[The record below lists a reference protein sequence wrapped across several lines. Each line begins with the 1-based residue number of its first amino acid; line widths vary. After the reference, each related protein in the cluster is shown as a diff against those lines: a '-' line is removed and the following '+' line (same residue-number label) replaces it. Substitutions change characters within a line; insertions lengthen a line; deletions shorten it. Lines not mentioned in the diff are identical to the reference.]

1 MNELLELLGLADE
14 AKKAQAQQLVDAI
27 KLKIAELD
35 NKIVEQERLKL
46 DAINSRDEIK
56 TKLKKVSTE
65 LGVEAENVLEAIE
78 AIKTKKGGADNDVK
92 DREITQLKNEIEQ
105 LTNTLNETKQSTT
118 KEMLK
123 MTLANEVAI
132 SLPKYN
138 AKKNGYSYIIGK
150 VEKKA
155 SFEDGKIMFKN
166 SDGTTLRIDG
176 RDATVDDVI
185 KSMFEAEKKSNE
197 SMFFNIEVQSSGASN
212 MNGGGKVVQDFI
224 P

>member
-1 MNELLELLGLADE
+1 MNELLELLGLVDE

-138 AKKNGYSYIIGK
+138 AKKNGYGYIIGE

>member
-1 MNELLELLGLADE
+1 MNELLELLGLVDE
-14 AKKAQAQQLVDAI
+14 TKKTQAQQLVDAV
-27 KLKIAELD
+27 KAKINELD
-35 NKIVEQERLKL
+35 LKIVEQEKLKL
-46 DAINSRDEIK
+46 DAINTRDDIK
-56 TKLKKVSTE
+56 NKLKKVASE
-65 LGVEAENVLEAIE
+65 LGVDAENVIKAIE
-78 AIKTKKGGADNDVK
+78 AIKTKKSGPGDDIK
-92 DREITQLKNEIEQ
+92 DKEITQLKSEIEQ
-105 LTNTLNETKQSTT
+105 LTQSLNETKAHSI

-138 AKKNGYSYIIGK
+138 AKKNGYAYIISE

-166 SDGTTLRIDG
+166 SDGTTLRVDG

-185 KSMFEAEKKSNE
+185 KNMFEAEKKSNE
-197 SMFFNIEVQSSGASN
+197 SMFFNIEVQASGASN
-212 MNGGGKVVQDFI
+212 NNGGGKVAQDFI

>member
-1 MNELLELLGLADE
+1 MNELLELLGLVDE
-14 AKKAQAQQLVDAI
+14 AKKVQAQQLVDAI

-138 AKKNGYSYIIGK
+138 AKKNGYGYIIGE

-166 SDGTTLRIDG
+166 SDGTTLRVDG

-185 KSMFEAEKKSNE
+185 KTMFEAEKKANE

-212 MNGGGKVVQDFI
+212 NNGGGKVIQDFI

>member
-1 MNELLELLGLADE
+1 MNELLELLGLVDE

-27 KLKIAELD
+27 KLKITELD
-35 NKIVEQERLKL
+35 SKIVEQERLKL

-138 AKKNGYSYIIGK
+138 AKKNGYSYIIGE

-212 MNGGGKVVQDFI
+212 MNGGGKIVQDFI

>member
-1 MNELLELLGLADE
+1 MNELLELLGLVDE

-118 KEMLK
+118 KKMLK

-138 AKKNGYSYIIGK
+138 AKKNGYSYIIGE

>member
-1 MNELLELLGLADE
+1 MNELLELLGLVDE

-138 AKKNGYSYIIGK
+138 AKKNGYSYIIGE

-197 SMFFNIEVQSSGASN
+197 SMFFNIEVQSSGPSN

>member
-1 MNELLELLGLADE
+1 MNELLELLGLVDE

-132 SLPKYN
+132 SLPK
-138 AKKNGYSYIIGK
+138 
-150 VEKKA
+150 
-155 SFEDGKIMFKN
+155 
-166 SDGTTLRIDG
+166 
-176 RDATVDDVI
+176 
-185 KSMFEAEKKSNE
+185 
-197 SMFFNIEVQSSGASN
+197 
-212 MNGGGKVVQDFI
+212 
-224 P
+224 

>member
-1 MNELLELLGLADE
+1 MNELLDLLGLIDE
-14 AKKAQAQQLVDAI
+14 AKKAQAQQLVDAV
-27 KLKIAELD
+27 KLKINELD

-65 LGVEAENVLEAIE
+65 LGVEADNVIEAIE
-78 AIKTKKGGADNDVK
+78 AIKTKKGGANDEVK
-92 DREITQLKNEIEQ
+92 DKEITQLKNEIEQ
-105 LTNTLNETKQSTT
+105 LTNTLNETKQHTT

-138 AKKNGYSYIIGK
+138 AKKNGYNYIIGE

-166 SDGTTLRIDG
+166 SDGTTLRVDG

-185 KSMFEAEKKSNE
+185 KTMFEAEKKANE

-212 MNGGGKVVQDFI
+212 NNGGGKVIQDFI

>member
-1 MNELLELLGLADE
+1 MNELLELLGLVDE
-14 AKKAQAQQLVDAI
+14 AKKAQAQQLVDAV
-27 KLKIAELD
+27 KLKINELD
-35 NKIVEQERLKL
+35 LKIVEQEKLKL

-56 TKLKKVSTE
+56 TKLKKVATE
-65 LGVEAENVLEAIE
+65 LGVEAENVIEAIE
-78 AIKTKKGGADNDVK
+78 AIKTRKGGAGDEIK
-92 DREITQLKNEIEQ
+92 DKEITQLKNEIEV
-105 LTNTLNETKQSTT
+105 LTKTLNDTKVMTKQ
-118 KEMLK
+118 EMLR

-138 AKKNGYSYIIGK
+138 AKKNGYSYIIGE

-166 SDGTTLRIDG
+166 NDGTTLRIDG

-185 KSMFEAEKKSNE
+185 KTMFEAEKKANE
-197 SMFFNIEVQSSGASN
+197 SMFFNIEVQASGASN
-212 MNGGGKVVQDFI
+212 TSGGNKTVQDFV

>member
-138 AKKNGYSYIIGK
+138 AKKNGYSYIIGE

>member
-1 MNELLELLGLADE
+1 MNELLELLGLVDE

-92 DREITQLKNEIEQ
+92 DREITQLKNF
-105 LTNTLNETKQSTT
+105 LYK
-118 KEMLK
+118 
-123 MTLANEVAI
+123 
-132 SLPKYN
+132 
-138 AKKNGYSYIIGK
+138 
-150 VEKKA
+150 
-155 SFEDGKIMFKN
+155 
-166 SDGTTLRIDG
+166 
-176 RDATVDDVI
+176 
-185 KSMFEAEKKSNE
+185 
-197 SMFFNIEVQSSGASN
+197 
-212 MNGGGKVVQDFI
+212 
-224 P
+224 

>member
-1 MNELLELLGLADE
+1 MNELLELLGLVDE

-138 AKKNGYSYIIGK
+138 AKKNGYSYIIGE

-197 SMFFNIEVQSSGASN
+197 SMFFNIEVQSSGAGN
-212 MNGGGKVVQDFI
+212 NNGGGKIAQDFI

>member
-1 MNELLELLGLADE
+1 MNELLELLGLVDE
-14 AKKAQAQQLVDAI
+14 AKKAQAQQLVDAV
-27 KLKIAELD
+27 KLKINELD

-65 LGVEAENVLEAIE
+65 LGVEADNVIEAIE
-78 AIKTKKGGADNDVK
+78 AIKTKKGGANDEVK
-92 DREITQLKNEIEQ
+92 DKEITQLKNEIEQ
-105 LTNTLNETKQSTT
+105 LTNTLNETKQHTT

-138 AKKNGYSYIIGK
+138 AKKNGYNYIIGE

-166 SDGTTLRIDG
+166 SDGTTLRVDG

-185 KSMFEAEKKSNE
+185 KTMFEAEKKANE

-212 MNGGGKVVQDFI
+212 NNGGGKVIQDFI

>member
-1 MNELLELLGLADE
+1 MNELLELLGLVDV

-105 LTNTLNETKQSTT
+105 LTNTLNKTKQRTT

-138 AKKNGYSYIIGK
+138 AKKNGYSYIIGE

-155 SFEDGKIMFKN
+155 SFEDGKVMFKN

-185 KSMFEAEKKSNE
+185 KTMFEAEKKANE
-197 SMFFNIEVQSSGASN
+197 SMFFNIEVQSSGASHN
-212 MNGGGKVVQDFI
+212 NGGGKVIQDFI

>member
-1 MNELLELLGLADE
+1 MNELLELLGLVDE

-138 AKKNGYSYIIGK
+138 AKKNGYGYIIGE

-212 MNGGGKVVQDFI
+212 MNGGGKVAQDFI

>member
-1 MNELLELLGLADE
+1 MNELLELLGLVDE

-118 KEMLK
+118 KKMLK

-138 AKKNGYSYIIGK
+138 AKKNGYSYIIGE

-212 MNGGGKVVQDFI
+212 TNGGGKVVQDFI

>member
-1 MNELLELLGLADE
+1 MNELLELLGLVDE

-65 LGVEAENVLEAIE
+65 LGVEAEDVLEAIE

-138 AKKNGYSYIIGK
+138 AKKNGYGYIIGE

>member
-1 MNELLELLGLADE
+1 MNELLELLGLVDE

-138 AKKNGYSYIIGK
+138 AKKNGYSYIIGE

>member
-1 MNELLELLGLADE
+1 MNELLDLLGLVDE

-138 AKKNGYSYIIGK
+138 AKKNGYSYIIGE

-155 SFEDGKIMFKN
+155 SFEDGKVMFKN

-185 KSMFEAEKKSNE
+185 KTMFEAEKKANE
-197 SMFFNIEVQSSGASN
+197 SMFFNIEVQSSGASHN
-212 MNGGGKVVQDFI
+212 NGGGKVIQDFI

>member
-1 MNELLELLGLADE
+1 MNELLELLGLVDE
-14 AKKAQAQQLVDAI
+14 AKKAQAQQLVDKV
-27 KLKIAELD
+27 KLKITELD
-35 NKIVEQERLKL
+35 GKISEQEKLKL
-46 DAINSRDEIK
+46 DAINTRDDIK
-56 TKLKKVSTE
+56 NKLKKVASE
-65 LGVEAENVLEAIE
+65 LGVDAENVIEAIE
-78 AIKTKKGGADNDVK
+78 TIKTKKNTAGDDVK
-92 DREITQLKNEIEQ
+92 DKEITQLKNEIEQ
-105 LTNTLNETKQSTT
+105 LTKTLDETKTLTS

-138 AKKNGYSYIIGK
+138 AKKNGYNYIIGE

-166 SDGTTLRIDG
+166 SDGTTLRVDG

>member
-1 MNELLELLGLADE
+1 MNELLELLGLVDE

-123 MTLANEVAI
+123 MTLANEFAI
-132 SLPKYN
+132 PLPKYN
-138 AKKNGYSYIIGK
+138 AKKNGYSYIIGE

-224 P
+224 L

>member
-1 MNELLELLGLADE
+1 MNELLELLGLVDE

-27 KLKIAELD
+27 KLKITELD

-138 AKKNGYSYIIGK
+138 AKKNGYSYIIGE

>member
-1 MNELLELLGLADE
+1 MNELLELLGLVDE
-14 AKKAQAQQLVDAI
+14 AKKAQAQQLVDAV
-27 KLKIAELD
+27 KLKITELD
-35 NKIVEQERLKL
+35 SKIVEQERLKL

-138 AKKNGYSYIIGK
+138 AKKNGYSYIIGE

-155 SFEDGKIMFKN
+155 SFEDGKVMFKN

-185 KSMFEAEKKSNE
+185 KTMFEAEKKANE
-197 SMFFNIEVQSSGASN
+197 SMFFNIEVQSSGASHN
-212 MNGGGKVVQDFI
+212 NGGGKVIQDFI

>member
-1 MNELLELLGLADE
+1 MNELLELLGLVDE
-14 AKKAQAQQLVDAI
+14 AKKAQAQQLVDAV
-27 KLKIAELD
+27 KLKITELD
-35 NKIVEQERLKL
+35 SKIVEQERLKL

-138 AKKNGYSYIIGK
+138 AKKNGYSYIIGE

>member
-1 MNELLELLGLADE
+1 MNELLELFGLVDE

-138 AKKNGYSYIIGK
+138 AKKNGYSYIIGE

>member
-1 MNELLELLGLADE
+1 MNELLELLGLVDE

-46 DAINSRDEIK
+46 DAINSRNEIK

-138 AKKNGYSYIIGK
+138 AKKNGYGYIIGE

>member
-1 MNELLELLGLADE
+1 MNELLELLGLVDE

-138 AKKNGYSYIIGK
+138 AKKNGYGYIIGE

-185 KSMFEAEKKSNE
+185 KSMFEAEKKANE